1 MKFNRGENLYLES
14 VKDGYA
20 CRAPTIIHLPVLP
33 VLSVL
38 PELPNDTVVVLGC
51 ITCNRCKCESKF
63 FLILCA

>member
-38 PELPNDTVVVLGC
+38 PVLPMIQWWYWVVSPVTAVNVSQ
-51 ITCNRCKCESKF
+51 IF
-63 FLILCA
+63 F